1 MFSKKKL
8 FIFHN
13 KKVVDHL
20 EQQSNQSSYVEN
32 LILNNINNQNN
43 NPNNTNI
50 NSNVY
55 HLLNE
60 IKQQITKVSFI
71 PIKNE
76 EIELNNNDNSTSSS
90 IMNILNFK

>member
-1 MFSKKKL
+1 MYSKKKL

-20 EQQSNQSSYVEN
+20 EQQSNQSYYVEN
-32 LILNNINNQNN
+32 LILNSIHNNIINNDISD
-43 NPNNTNI
+43 I

-55 HLLNE
+55 YLLNE
-60 IKQQITKVSFI
+60 IKQHITKVSFT

-76 EIELNNNDNSTSSS
+76 EIELNNNSTSSS

>member
-1 MFSKKKL
+1 MYSKKKL

-13 KKVVDHL
+13 KEVIDYL
-20 EQQSNQSSYVEN
+20 EQQSNQSYYVEN
-32 LILNNINNQNN
+32 LILNNM
-43 NPNNTNI
+43 NNTTNNDINI

-55 HLLNE
+55 YLLNE
-60 IKQQITKVSFI
+60 IKQHINKVSI
-71 PIKNE
+71 TPIKNE